1 MINEFEKYNIIING
15 NFTLKSGKKSK
26 KYIDLKKIISYPH
39 LHLKVCNEIIEKINI
54 NIDLICGTPY
64 GAVPFVSYIS
74 ISQKIPMLFLR
85 KETKTYGTKKLI
97 DGVFSRGQK
106 VVLVEDVVSTGKSIF
121 ESASKLEE
129 EGLVISQIICVVSR
143 TNEKLSYKTIPIE
156 FLYKI

>member
-26 KYIDLKKIISYPH
+26 KYIDLKKIISYPN
-39 LHLKVCNEIIEKINI
+39 LHLKVCNEIIEKINL

-64 GAVPFVSYIS
+64 GAVPITSYIS

-129 EGLVISQIICVVSR
+129 AGLVISQIICVVSR

-156 FLYKI
+156 YLYIL